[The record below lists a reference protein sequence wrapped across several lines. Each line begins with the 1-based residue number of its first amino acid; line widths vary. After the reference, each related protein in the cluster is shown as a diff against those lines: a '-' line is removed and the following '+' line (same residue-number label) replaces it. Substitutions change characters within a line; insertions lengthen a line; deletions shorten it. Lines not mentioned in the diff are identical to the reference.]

1 MRRKTRSYA
10 RPTPQP
16 PVIRDYP
23 KGFSFTLGD
32 HVYVVERVYPS
43 GRVDYSFD
51 GKTGFVRHGSS
62 FASLVRLSGGIA

>member
-1 MRRKTRSYA
+1 MRRKTITHSKPA
-10 RPTPQP
+10 PQA

-23 KGFSFTLGD
+23 RGFSFTLDG
-32 HVYVVERVYPS
+32 HVYAVERVYPS

-62 FASLVRLSGGIA
+62 FANLVRLSGGVA